1 VSNCVFAP
9 STTQPAP
16 GSSGSG
22 SGSSTVVTQEP

>member
-22 SGSSTVVTQEP
+22 SSTVVTQEP